1 LDLAKYMALIGNKTF
16 RPVRIKNF
24 SKRMVKKYEQ
34 VVDLYDEQLRELCAV
49 RNPGLRTNP
58 KMLREKQTEFISK
71 HFGKRKSE
79 ECGAWFFFPWL
90 GTYVHYLESELH
102 EELRTARNK
111 NLITIDEQLAF
122 HNFPIA
128 VAGLSV
134 GSHAALS
141 IVLQGGGSDLRLTDP
156 DIISGSNLNRIRT
169 GFQSV
174 GQKKTSV
181 AAREIYTMNPYA
193 KLQLYP
199 SGLSQANIKKFLTHP
214 KPVGVVIE
222 ETDDLELKI
231 SIRIEA
237 KKLRIPVIMAADNG
251 DGVILDVERYDL
263 DPDTPM
269 LQGRAEGITPEMIR
283 KATPAEFA
291 DILTKVIDPSAVVPR
306 MRSSVGEV
314 GKTLYSWPQ
323 LGGAAQMAGVVLAY
337 AARMIATGQS
347 LKSGRT
353 IISLEN
359 ILSNFKI

>member
-1 LDLAKYMALIGNKTF
+1 
-16 RPVRIKNF
+16 
-24 SKRMVKKYEQ
+24 
-34 VVDLYDEQLRELCAV
+34 
-49 RNPGLRTNP
+49 
-58 KMLREKQTEFISK
+58 
-71 HFGKRKSE
+71 
-79 ECGAWFFFPWL
+79 
-90 GTYVHYLESELH
+90 LESELH